1 VTTVFYAL
9 NWAVVFILLALWSLG
24 AWAVHGIATWTVSN
38 AGDLAG
44 STPTLEG
51 LQMPAW
57 LALWLPP
64 EAVLLLS
71 SLPSQVAPFIESVLA
86 QMPGLAGGLSMLVWI
101 GWGIGAALL
110 IVLGLVGSGII
121 AFARSGKMPW
131 KR

>member
-1 VTTVFYAL
+1 MFYAL

-38 AGDLAG
+38 AGGLAG
-44 STPTLEG
+44 AAPSLEG

-71 SLPSQVAPFIESVLA
+71 SLPAQVAPFIDTVLA
-86 QMPGLAGGLSMLVWI
+86 QMPGLAGGLSALVWI

-110 IVLGLVGSGII
+110 LVLGLVGSAII
-121 AFARSGKMPW
+121 AFARSGKLPW

>member
-1 VTTVFYAL
+1 VTNVFYAL

-24 AWAVHGIATWTVSN
+24 AWAVHAITTWTVSN
-38 AGDLAG
+38 AGGLAG
-44 STPTLEG
+44 AAPALDG

-86 QMPGLAGGLSMLVWI
+86 QMPGLAGGLSALVWI
-101 GWGIGAALL
+101 AWGIGAALL
-110 IVLGLVGSGII
+110 IVLGLIGSGVI
-121 AFARSGKMPW
+121 AFARSGKLPW